1 MSVKPVKP
9 KTEQSLF
16 NYFGAKKN
24 TSGSEQSGA
33 SDSRDKVAPQTL
45 PEGVE
50 AELFDDD
57 DWLEEIEEPQY
68 KKSKREPFC

>member
-24 TSGSEQSGA
+24 TSGSEQSSA
-33 SDSRDKVAPQTL
+33 RDKVVPQTL

-68 KKSKREPFC
+68 KKSKR

>member
-1 MSVKPVKP
+1 MKP

-24 TSGSEQSGA
+24 TRESEQSA
-33 SDSRDKVAPQTL
+33 CDSRDKVVQQTL

-50 AELFDDD
+50 AGLFDDD
-57 DWLEEIEEPQY
+57 DWLDEMEEPQY
-68 KKSKREPFC
+68 KKSKR

>member
-1 MSVKPVKP
+1 MKP

-24 TSGSEQSGA
+24 TPVSEQSGA
-33 SDSRDKVAPQTL
+33 CDSRDKVVPHTL

-50 AELFDDD
+50 AGLFDDD
-57 DWLEEIEEPQY
+57 DWLEEMEEPQY
-68 KKSKREPFC
+68 KKSKR

>member
-1 MSVKPVKP
+1 MKP

-24 TSGSEQSGA
+24 TRESEQSGA
-33 SDSRDKVAPQTL
+33 CDSRDKVVPQNL

-50 AELFDDD
+50 AGLFDDD
-57 DWLEEIEEPQY
+57 DWLDEMEEPQY
-68 KKSKREPFC
+68 KKSKR

>member
-24 TSGSEQSGA
+24 MPKSEQSSA
-33 SDSRDKVAPQTL
+33 SDSKDKVVPQTL

-57 DWLEEIEEPQY
+57 DWLDEMEEPQY
-68 KKSKREPFC
+68 KKSKR

>member
-33 SDSRDKVAPQTL
+33 SDSRDKVVPQTL

-68 KKSKREPFC
+68 KKSKLFVK